1 MKLYVGLGNPGIKY
15 KNTRHNAGFLVLD
28 RFAEL
33 AKVDIDKSDF
43 KGLFTSFNYEGERIF
58 LLKPQTFMNLSG
70 QSVVQIMNFYKITI
84 DELYVIYD
92 DMDLS
97 PGNIRLKEEGTSG
110 GQKGMQN
117 IIELLGTNKFKRIRV
132 GIGKPLYDGVDH
144 VLQVPT
150 GDEAELFNSGI
161 EKASLALRDILNNDF
176 SKVMKKY
183 NKKEKKVEPSEEP
196 PTD

>member
-1 MKLYVGLGNPGIKY
+1 MKLFVGLGNPGSKY
-15 KNTRHNAGFLVLD
+15 KNTRHNAGFLALD
-28 RFAEL
+28 KFAEN

-43 KGLFTSFNYEGERIF
+43 KGLFASFTFEGEKIY

-70 QSVVQIMNFYKITI
+70 QAVVAIMNFFKISE

-97 PGNIRLKEEGTSG
+97 PGNIRLKEEGSSG

-117 IIELLGTNKFKRIRV
+117 IIELLGTTNFKRIRI
-132 GIGKPLYDGVDH
+132 GIGKPIYDGVDH

-150 GDEAELFNSGI
+150 GPEADEFLKGVN
-161 EKASLALRDILNNDF
+161 KASEAIRDLLKNDF
-176 SKVMKKY
+176 NAVMKKY
-183 NKKEKKVEPSEEP
+183 NQKEPKQISS
-196 PTD
+196 D

>member
-1 MKLYVGLGNPGIKY
+1 MKLYVGLGNPGAKY
-15 KNTRHNAGFLVLD
+15 KNTRHNAGFLALD

-33 AKVDIDKSDF
+33 AKVDIDKNDF

-70 QSVVQIMNFYKITI
+70 QSVIQIMNFYKIDI
-84 DELYVIYD
+84 DELYVVYD

-97 PGNIRLKEEGTSG
+97 PGNIRLKEEGSSG

-117 IIELLGTNKFKRIRV
+117 IIELLGTSTFKRIRV
-132 GIGKPLYDGVDH
+132 GIGKPQYDGVDH

-150 GDEAELFNSGI
+150 GEEATEFLKGV
-161 EKASLALRDILNNDF
+161 EKASLALRDLLNDDF

-183 NKKEKKVEPSEEP
+183 NKKEKKVQQSEDP
-196 PTD
+196 PAD

>member
-1 MKLYVGLGNPGIKY
+1 MKLFVGLGNPGAKY
-15 KNTRHNAGFLVLD
+15 KNTRHNAGFLALEK
-28 RFAEL
+28 FAEL

-43 KGLFTSFNYEGERIF
+43 KGQFTSFNYEGEKIF

-70 QSVVQIMNFYKITI
+70 QSVVAFMNFYKIEI
-84 DELYVIYD
+84 DELYVVYD

-97 PGNIRLKEEGTSG
+97 PGNIRLKEEGSSG

-117 IIELLGTNKFKRIRV
+117 IIELLGTTNFKRIRI

-150 GDEAELFNSGI
+150 GDEATLFLDGI
-161 EKASLALRDILNNDF
+161 TKASHALRDLLKDDF
-176 SKVMKKY
+176 AKVMKKY
-183 NKKEKKVEPSEEP
+183 NTKEVKGP
-196 PTD
+196 PGD